1 MEYFKQGLSLNEEV
15 TNLICLRQEGS
26 FWDFKKQWYTNKS
39 DMLHDIICMSNNLS
53 NRTAYIIIGI
63 DEQQDYS
70 IVDVSCDPNR
80 KNTQKLVDFLKDKK
94 FAGGIRP
101 VVHVES
107 LHNSNGVIDT
117 IVIENSS
124 NTPFYLTAQYEGVRA
139 SSIYTRV
146 MDTNTP
152 IDKSADINHVEQL
165 WRKRFHL
172 DDTPIEKFRYYLRSP
187 DDWNTIQDNNM
198 GYFYKYSPEYTITC
212 EKDESAVGY
221 EYYIFGQVNTNPS
234 WWLITLRYHQTAIEQ
249 FHGIALDGGR
259 SFVVAPCRAYDLLN
273 TDVSS
278 FGFYIQN
285 DLRCRLLEF
294 YHRKEIFE
302 EYSYRS
308 YMRAIVVFRSE
319 HEYKSFLNYVQ
330 THMGEYHEIYK
341 WRGNTGLPHFPN
353 LSGYDMEHFKKDYKD
368 ALVMRDMLNEFR
380 ATGQTM
386 ITEESTHADT

>member
-1 MEYFKQGLSLNEEV
+1 MEHFKQGLSLNEEV
-15 TNLICLRQEGS
+15 TNLIRLRQEGS

-107 LHNSNGVIDT
+107 LNYSKGVIDT

-124 NTPFYLTAQYEGVRA
+124 STPFYLTVQYEGVRA

-187 DDWNTIQDNNM
+187 DDWETIQDNDM

-212 EKDESAVGY
+212 EKDESTNGY
-221 EYYIFGQVNTNPS
+221 EYYMFGQVNTTPS
-234 WWLITLRYHQTAIEQ
+234 WWLVTLRYHQTAIEQ
-249 FHGIALDGGR
+249 FQGIALDGGR
-259 SFVVAPCRAYDLLN
+259 SFVIAPRRAYDLLN

-294 YHRKEIFE
+294 YHRKETSE
-302 EYSYRS
+302 EYSYRG
-308 YMRAIVVFRSE
+308 YMRAIIVFRSE

-330 THMGEYHEIYK
+330 THVGEYHEISK
-341 WRGNTGLPHFPN
+341 RRGNTGLPHFPS
-353 LSGYDMEHFKKDYKD
+353 LSGYDMEPFKKDYKD
-368 ALVMRDMLNEFR
+368 ALVMCDMLSKFR
-380 ATGQTM
+380 ATRQTM
-386 ITEESTHADT
+386 TTEEISHADT

>member
-1 MEYFKQGLSLNEEV
+1 MEHFKQGLSLNEEV

-107 LHNSNGVIDT
+107 LHYSNGVIDT

-172 DDTPIEKFRYYLRSP
+172 DDTPIEKFRYYIRSP

-212 EKDESAVGY
+212 EKDESADGY

-249 FHGIALDGGR
+249 FQGIALDGGR
-259 SFVVAPCRAYDLLN
+259 SFVIAPRRAYDLLN

-294 YHRKEIFE
+294 YHRKEISE

-330 THMGEYHEIYK
+330 THMGEYHDIYK
-341 WRGNTGLPHFPN
+341 RRGNTGLPHFPN

-368 ALVMRDMLNEFR
+368 ALVMCDMLNEFR

-386 ITEESTHADT
+386 ITEESTHANT

>member
-107 LHNSNGVIDT
+107 LHYSNGVIDT

-139 SSIYTRV
+139 SSIFTRV
-146 MDTNTP
+146 MDANTP
-152 IDKSADINHVEQL
+152 IDKSADINHIEQL

-212 EKDESAVGY
+212 EKDESADGY

-259 SFVVAPCRAYDLLN
+259 SFVIAPRRAYDLLN

-294 YHRKEIFE
+294 YHRKEPSE
-302 EYSYRS
+302 ECSYQD

-319 HEYKSFLNYVQ
+319 DEYKSFLNYVQ

-341 WRGNTGLPHFPN
+341 RRGNTDLPHFPN

-368 ALVMRDMLNEFR
+368 ALVMWDMLNEFR

-386 ITEESTHADT
+386 ITEESTHANT

>member
-1 MEYFKQGLSLNEEV
+1 MEHFKQGLSLNEEV
-15 TNLICLRQEGS
+15 TNLIRLRQEGS

-107 LHNSNGVIDT
+107 LHCSNGVIDT

-152 IDKSADINHVEQL
+152 IDKSADINHIEQL

-172 DDTPIEKFRYYLRSP
+172 DDTPIEKFHYYLRSP
-187 DDWNTIQDNNM
+187 DDWNTIQDDNM

-212 EKDESAVGY
+212 EKDESADGY

-249 FHGIALDGGR
+249 FQGIALDGGR
-259 SFVVAPCRAYDLLN
+259 SFVIAPRRAYDLLN

-285 DLRCRLLEF
+285 DLRYRLLEF
-294 YHRKEIFE
+294 YHRKETSE
-302 EYSYRS
+302 EHSYRG

-330 THMGEYHEIYK
+330 THMEEYHEIYK
-341 WRGNTGLPHFPN
+341 RREDADLPHFSN
-353 LSGYDMEHFKKDYKD
+353 LSSYDMAHLKKDYKD
-368 ALVMRDMLNEFR
+368 ALVMCDMLNEFR

-386 ITEESTHADT
+386 ITEESTHANT

>member
-1 MEYFKQGLSLNEEV
+1 MEHFKQELSLNEEV
-15 TNLICLRQEGS
+15 TNLIRLRQEGS

-94 FAGGIRP
+94 FAGEIRP

-107 LHNSNGVIDT
+107 LHCSNGVIDT

-124 NTPFYLTAQYEGVRA
+124 NTPFYLTVQYGGVRA

-152 IDKSADINHVEQL
+152 IDKSADINHIEQL

-187 DDWNTIQDNNM
+187 DDWETIQDNDM

-212 EKDESAVGY
+212 EKDESTNGY
-221 EYYIFGQVNTNPS
+221 EYYMFGQVNTTPS

-249 FHGIALDGGR
+249 FQGIALDGGR

-273 TDVSS
+273 TGASS

-294 YHRKEIFE
+294 YHCKETSE
-302 EYSYRS
+302 EYSYQD
-308 YMRAIVVFRSE
+308 YMKAIIVFWSE
-319 HEYKSFLNYVQ
+319 RECKSFLNYVQ
-330 THMGEYHEIYK
+330 THMEEYHEIYK
-341 WRGNTGLPHFPN
+341 RRGNTDLPHFSN
-353 LSGYDMEHFKKDYKD
+353 LSGYDMEHLKKDYKD
-368 ALVMRDMLNEFR
+368 ALVMCDMLNEFR

-386 ITEESTHADT
+386 ITEESTHANT

>member
-1 MEYFKQGLSLNEEV
+1 MEHFKQGLSLNEEV
-15 TNLICLRQEGS
+15 TNLIRLRQEGS

-107 LHNSNGVIDT
+107 LHYSKGVIDT

-124 NTPFYLTAQYEGVRA
+124 STPFYLTVQYEGVRA
-139 SSIYTRV
+139 NSIYTRV

-187 DDWNTIQDNNM
+187 DDWETIQDNDM

-212 EKDESAVGY
+212 EKDESADGY

-249 FHGIALDGGR
+249 FQGIALDGGR
-259 SFVVAPCRAYDLLN
+259 SFVIAPRRAYDLLN

-294 YHRKEIFE
+294 YHRKETSE
-302 EYSYRS
+302 EHSYRG

-330 THMGEYHEIYK
+330 THMEEYHEIYK
-341 WRGNTGLPHFPN
+341 RRGNTGLPHFPN
-353 LSGYDMEHFKKDYKD
+353 LSGYDMEHLKKDYKD
-368 ALVMRDMLNEFR
+368 ALVMCDMLNEFR

-386 ITEESTHADT
+386 ITEESTHANT

>member
-1 MEYFKQGLSLNEEV
+1 
-15 TNLICLRQEGS
+15 
-26 FWDFKKQWYTNKS
+26 
-39 DMLHDIICMSNNLS
+39 
-53 NRTAYIIIGI
+53 
-63 DEQQDYS
+63 
-70 IVDVSCDPNR
+70 
-80 KNTQKLVDFLKDKK
+80 
-94 FAGGIRP
+94 
-101 VVHVES
+101 
-107 LHNSNGVIDT
+107 
-117 IVIENSS
+117 
-124 NTPFYLTAQYEGVRA
+124 
-139 SSIYTRV
+139 

-212 EKDESAVGY
+212 EKDESADGY

-234 WWLITLRYHQTAIEQ
+234 WWSITLRYHQTAIEQ

-273 TDVSS
+273 TGVSN

-294 YHRKEIFE
+294 YHRKETFE

-341 WRGNTGLPHFPN
+341 RRGNTGLPHFPN

-368 ALVMRDMLNEFR
+368 ALVMWDMLNEFR

-386 ITEESTHADT
+386 ITEESTHANT

>member
-1 MEYFKQGLSLNEEV
+1 MEHFKQELSLNEEV
-15 TNLICLRQEGS
+15 TNLIRLRQEGS

-107 LHNSNGVIDT
+107 LHYSNGVIDT

-152 IDKSADINHVEQL
+152 IDKSADINHIEQL

-187 DDWNTIQDNNM
+187 DDWNMIQDNNI
-198 GYFYKYSPEYTITC
+198 GHFYKYSPEYTITC
-212 EKDESAVGY
+212 EKDESADGY

-234 WWLITLRYHQTAIEQ
+234 WWLITLRYHQNAIEQ
-249 FHGIALDGGR
+249 FQGIALDGGR
-259 SFVVAPCRAYDLLN
+259 SFVIAPRRAYDLLN

-294 YHRKEIFE
+294 YHRKETSE
-302 EYSYRS
+302 EYSYRG

-330 THMGEYHEIYK
+330 THMEEYHEIYK
-341 WRGNTGLPHFPN
+341 RRGDTGLPHFPN
-353 LSGYDMEHFKKDYKD
+353 LSGYDMEHLKKDYKD
-368 ALVMRDMLNEFR
+368 ALVMCDMLNKFR

-386 ITEESTHADT
+386 ITEESTHANT

>member
-1 MEYFKQGLSLNEEV
+1 MEHFKQGLSLNEEV
-15 TNLICLRQEGS
+15 TNLIRLRQEGS

-107 LHNSNGVIDT
+107 LHYSNGVIDT

-172 DDTPIEKFRYYLRSP
+172 DDTPIEKFRYYLRNP
-187 DDWNTIQDNNM
+187 DDWETIQDNDM

-212 EKDESAVGY
+212 EKDESADGY

-249 FHGIALDGGR
+249 FQGIALDGGR
-259 SFVVAPCRAYDLLN
+259 SFVIAPRRAYDLLN

-294 YHRKEIFE
+294 YHRKETSE
-302 EYSYRS
+302 EYSYRG
-308 YMRAIVVFRSE
+308 YMRTIVVFRSE

-341 WRGNTGLPHFPN
+341 QKGNTGLPRFPN
-353 LSGYDMEHFKKDYKD
+353 LSGYDMEHFKKSYKD
-368 ALVMRDMLNEFR
+368 ALVMCDMLNEFR

-386 ITEESTHADT
+386 ITEEISHADT

>member
-1 MEYFKQGLSLNEEV
+1 MEHFKQGLSLNEEV
-15 TNLICLRQEGS
+15 TNLIRLRQEGS

-107 LHNSNGVIDT
+107 LHYSNGVIDT

-152 IDKSADINHVEQL
+152 IDKSADINHIEQL

-187 DDWNTIQDNNM
+187 DDWNMIQDNNI
-198 GYFYKYSPEYTITC
+198 GHFYKYSPEYTITC
-212 EKDESAVGY
+212 EKDESADGY

-249 FHGIALDGGR
+249 FQGIALDGGR
-259 SFVVAPCRAYDLLN
+259 SFVIAPRRAYDLLN

-294 YHRKEIFE
+294 YHRKETSE
-302 EYSYRS
+302 EYSYRG

-330 THMGEYHEIYK
+330 THMEEYHEIYK
-341 WRGNTGLPHFPN
+341 RRGDTGLPHFPN
-353 LSGYDMEHFKKDYKD
+353 LSGYDMEHLKKDYKD
-368 ALVMRDMLNEFR
+368 ALVMCDMLNEFR

-386 ITEESTHADT
+386 ITEESTHANT

>member
-1 MEYFKQGLSLNEEV
+1 MEHFKQGLSLNEEV
-15 TNLICLRQEGS
+15 TNLIRLRQEGS

-107 LHNSNGVIDT
+107 LHCSNGVIDT

-152 IDKSADINHVEQL
+152 IDKSADINHIEQL

-187 DDWNTIQDNNM
+187 DDWNMIQDNNM
-198 GYFYKYSPEYTITC
+198 GHFYKYSPEYTITC
-212 EKDESAVGY
+212 EKDESADGY

-249 FHGIALDGGR
+249 FQGIALDGGR
-259 SFVVAPCRAYDLLN
+259 CFVIAPRRAYDLLN

-294 YHRKEIFE
+294 YHRKETSE
-302 EYSYRS
+302 EYSYRG

-330 THMGEYHEIYK
+330 THMEEYHEIYK
-341 WRGNTGLPHFPN
+341 RRGDTGLPHFPN
-353 LSGYDMEHFKKDYKD
+353 LSGYDMEHLKKDYKD
-368 ALVMRDMLNEFR
+368 ALVMCDMLNKFR

-386 ITEESTHADT
+386 ITEESTHANT

>member
-1 MEYFKQGLSLNEEV
+1 MEHFKQGLSLNEEV
-15 TNLICLRQEGS
+15 TNLIRLRQEGS

-107 LHNSNGVIDT
+107 LHYSNGVIDT

-152 IDKSADINHVEQL
+152 IDKSADINHIEQL

-172 DDTPIEKFRYYLRSP
+172 DDTPIEKFHYYLRSP
-187 DDWNTIQDNNM
+187 DDWNMIQDNNM
-198 GYFYKYSPEYTITC
+198 GHFYKYSPEYTITC
-212 EKDESAVGY
+212 EKDESADGY

-249 FHGIALDGGR
+249 FQGIALDGGR
-259 SFVVAPCRAYDLLN
+259 SFVIAPRRAYDLLN

-294 YHRKEIFE
+294 YHRKETSE
-302 EYSYRS
+302 EYSYRG

-330 THMGEYHEIYK
+330 THMEEYHEIYK
-341 WRGNTGLPHFPN
+341 RRGDTGLPHFPN
-353 LSGYDMEHFKKDYKD
+353 LSGYDMEHLKKDYKD
-368 ALVMRDMLNEFR
+368 ALVMCDMLNEFR

-386 ITEESTHADT
+386 ITEESTHANT

>member
-1 MEYFKQGLSLNEEV
+1 MEHFKQELSLNEEV
-15 TNLICLRQEGS
+15 TNLIRLRQEGS

-94 FAGGIRP
+94 FAGEIRP

-107 LHNSNGVIDT
+107 LHCSNGVIDT

-152 IDKSADINHVEQL
+152 IDKSADINHIEQL

-198 GYFYKYSPEYTITC
+198 GYFYKYSPEYTIIC
-212 EKDESAVGY
+212 EKDESADGY

-249 FHGIALDGGR
+249 FQGIALDGGR
-259 SFVVAPCRAYDLLN
+259 SFVIAPRRAYDLLN

-294 YHRKEIFE
+294 YHRKETSE
-302 EYSYRS
+302 EHSYRG

-330 THMGEYHEIYK
+330 THMGKYHEIYK
-341 WRGNTGLPHFPN
+341 RRGNTGLPHFPN
-353 LSGYDMEHFKKDYKD
+353 LPGYDMEHLKKDYKD
-368 ALVMRDMLNEFR
+368 ALVMCDMLNEFR

>member
-1 MEYFKQGLSLNEEV
+1 MEHFKQGLSLNEEV
-15 TNLICLRQEGS
+15 TNLIRLRQEGS

-107 LHNSNGVIDT
+107 LNYSKGVIDT

-124 NTPFYLTAQYEGVRA
+124 STPFYLTVQYEGVRA

-187 DDWNTIQDNNM
+187 DDWETIQDNDM
-198 GYFYKYSPEYTITC
+198 GFFYKYSPEYTITC
-212 EKDESAVGY
+212 EKDESTNGY
-221 EYYIFGQVNTNPS
+221 EYYMFGQVNTTPS
-234 WWLITLRYHQTAIEQ
+234 WWLVTLRYHQTAIEQ
-249 FHGIALDGGR
+249 FQGIALDGGR

-273 TDVSS
+273 TGASS

-294 YHRKEIFE
+294 YHRKETSE
-302 EYSYRS
+302 EYSYQR
-308 YMRAIVVFRSE
+308 YMRAIIVFRSE

-330 THMGEYHEIYK
+330 THVGEYHEISK
-341 WRGNTGLPHFPN
+341 RRGNTGLPPFPS
-353 LSGYDMEHFKKDYKD
+353 LSGYDMEPFKKDYKD
-368 ALVMRDMLNEFR
+368 ALVMCDMLSKFR
-380 ATGQTM
+380 ATRQTM
-386 ITEESTHADT
+386 VTEEISHADT

>member
-1 MEYFKQGLSLNEEV
+1 MEHFKQGLSLNEEV
-15 TNLICLRQEGS
+15 TNLIRLRQEGS

-107 LHNSNGVIDT
+107 LNYSKGVIDT

-124 NTPFYLTAQYEGVRA
+124 STPFYLTVQYEGVRA

-187 DDWNTIQDNNM
+187 DDWETIQDNDM

-212 EKDESAVGY
+212 EKDESTNGY
-221 EYYIFGQVNTNPS
+221 EYYMFGQVNTTPS
-234 WWLITLRYHQTAIEQ
+234 WWLVTLRYHQTAIEQ
-249 FHGIALDGGR
+249 FQGIALDGGR

-273 TDVSS
+273 TGVSS

-294 YHRKEIFE
+294 YHRKETSE
-302 EYSYRS
+302 EYSYRG

-330 THMGEYHEIYK
+330 THVGEYHEISK
-341 WRGNTGLPHFPN
+341 RSGNTGLPHFPS
-353 LSGYDMEHFKKDYKD
+353 LSGYDMEPFKKDYKD
-368 ALVMRDMLNEFR
+368 ALVMCDMLSKFR
-380 ATGQTM
+380 ATRQTM
-386 ITEESTHADT
+386 VTEEISHADT

>member
-15 TNLICLRQEGS
+15 TNLIRLRQEGG

-70 IVDVSCDPNR
+70 IVDVSRDPNR

-107 LHNSNGVIDT
+107 LNYSNGVIDA
-117 IVIENSS
+117 IVIENSN
-124 NTPFYLTAQYEGVRA
+124 NTPFYLTVQYEGVRA

-172 DDTPIEKFRYYLRSP
+172 DDTPIEKFRYYLRNP
-187 DDWNTIQDNNM
+187 DDWETIQDNDM

-212 EKDESAVGY
+212 EKDESVDGY

-234 WWLITLRYHQTAIEQ
+234 WWLITLRYHQTAIERFQ
-249 FHGIALDGGR
+249 GIALDGGR
-259 SFVVAPCRAYDLLN
+259 SFVVAPCRAYDLSS
-273 TDVSS
+273 TGISS

-285 DLRCRLLEF
+285 DLRCRLLAF
-294 YHRKEIFE
+294 YYCKETFE
-302 EYSYRS
+302 EYSYQD

-319 HEYKSFLNYVQ
+319 HEYKSFLSYVQ
-330 THMGEYHEIYK
+330 THMGKYHEICER
-341 WRGNTGLPHFPN
+341 RGNVGLPHFPN
-353 LSGYDMEHFKKDYKD
+353 LSGYDMEPFKKGYKD
-368 ALVMRDMLNEFR
+368 ALVMCDMLSEFR
-380 ATGQTM
+380 AARQTM
-386 ITEESTHADT
+386 ITEENSHTDT

>member
-26 FWDFKKQWYTNKS
+26 FWDFKKQRYTNKS

-80 KNTQKLVDFLKDKK
+80 KNTQKLIDFLKDKK

-107 LHNSNGVIDT
+107 LHYSNGVIDT

-124 NTPFYLTAQYEGVRA
+124 NTPFYLTVQYERVRA

-152 IDKSADINHVEQL
+152 IDKSADINHIEQL

-212 EKDESAVGY
+212 EKDESADGY

-234 WWLITLRYHQTAIEQ
+234 W
-249 FHGIALDGGR
+249 
-259 SFVVAPCRAYDLLN
+259 
-273 TDVSS
+273 
-278 FGFYIQN
+278 
-285 DLRCRLLEF
+285 
-294 YHRKEIFE
+294 
-302 EYSYRS
+302 
-308 YMRAIVVFRSE
+308 
-319 HEYKSFLNYVQ
+319 
-330 THMGEYHEIYK
+330 
-341 WRGNTGLPHFPN
+341 
-353 LSGYDMEHFKKDYKD
+353 
-368 ALVMRDMLNEFR
+368 
-380 ATGQTM
+380 
-386 ITEESTHADT
+386 

>member
-1 MEYFKQGLSLNEEV
+1 MEHFKQGLSLNEEV
-15 TNLICLRQEGS
+15 TNLIRLRQEGS

-39 DMLHDIICMSNNLS
+39 DMLHDIICMSINLS

-107 LHNSNGVIDT
+107 LHYSNGVIDT

-152 IDKSADINHVEQL
+152 IDKSADINHIEQL

-172 DDTPIEKFRYYLRSP
+172 DDTPIEKFRYYLRNP

-198 GYFYKYSPEYTITC
+198 GHFYKYSPEYTITC
-212 EKDESAVGY
+212 EKDESADGY

-234 WWLITLRYHQTAIEQ
+234 WWLITLRYHKTAIEQ
-249 FHGIALDGGR
+249 FQGIALDGGR
-259 SFVVAPCRAYDLLN
+259 SFVIAPRRAYDLLN
-273 TDVSS
+273 TGVSS

-294 YHRKEIFE
+294 YHRKETSE
-302 EYSYRS
+302 EHSYRG

-330 THMGEYHEIYK
+330 THMEEYHEIYK
-341 WRGNTGLPHFPN
+341 RRGDTGLPHFPN
-353 LSGYDMEHFKKDYKD
+353 LSGYDMEHLKKDYKD
-368 ALVMRDMLNEFR
+368 ALVMCDMLNEFR

-386 ITEESTHADT
+386 ITEESTHANT

>member
-1 MEYFKQGLSLNEEV
+1 MEHFKQGLSLNEEV
-15 TNLICLRQEGS
+15 TNLIRLRQEGS

-107 LHNSNGVIDT
+107 LHYSNGVIDT

-124 NTPFYLTAQYEGVRA
+124 NTPFYLTVQYEGVRA

-172 DDTPIEKFRYYLRSP
+172 DDTSIEKFRYYLRSP
-187 DDWNTIQDNNM
+187 DDWETIQDNDM

-212 EKDESAVGY
+212 EKDESANGY
-221 EYYIFGQVNTNPS
+221 EYYMFGQVNTTPS
-234 WWLITLRYHQTAIEQ
+234 WWLVTLRYHQTAIEQ
-249 FHGIALDGGR
+249 FQGIALDGGR
-259 SFVVAPCRAYDLLN
+259 SFVIAPRRAYDLLN
-273 TDVSS
+273 TDVSI

-294 YHRKEIFE
+294 YHRKETSE
-302 EYSYRS
+302 EYSYRG

-341 WRGNTGLPHFPN
+341 RRGNTDLPHFPN
-353 LSGYDMEHFKKDYKD
+353 LSGYDMEH
-368 ALVMRDMLNEFR
+368 
-380 ATGQTM
+380 
-386 ITEESTHADT
+386 

>member
-1 MEYFKQGLSLNEEV
+1 MEHFKQGLSLNEEV
-15 TNLICLRQEGS
+15 TNLIRLRQEGS

-107 LHNSNGVIDT
+107 LHYSNGVIDT

-152 IDKSADINHVEQL
+152 IDKSADINHIEQL

-187 DDWNTIQDNNM
+187 DDWNMIQDNNM
-198 GYFYKYSPEYTITC
+198 GHFYKYSPEYTITC
-212 EKDESAVGY
+212 EKDESADGY

-249 FHGIALDGGR
+249 FQGIALDGGR
-259 SFVVAPCRAYDLLN
+259 SFVIAPRRAYDLLN

-294 YHRKEIFE
+294 YHRKETSE
-302 EYSYRS
+302 EYSYRG

-330 THMGEYHEIYK
+330 THMEEYHEIYK
-341 WRGNTGLPHFPN
+341 RRGDTSLPHFPN
-353 LSGYDMEHFKKDYKD
+353 LSGYDMEHLKKDYKD
-368 ALVMRDMLNEFR
+368 ALVMCDMLNEFR

-386 ITEESTHADT
+386 ITEESTHANT

>member
-1 MEYFKQGLSLNEEV
+1 MEHFKQGLSLNEEV
-15 TNLICLRQEGS
+15 TNLIRLRQEGS

-107 LHNSNGVIDT
+107 LHYSNGVIDT

-152 IDKSADINHVEQL
+152 IDKSADINHIEQL

-187 DDWNTIQDNNM
+187 DDWNMIQDNNM
-198 GYFYKYSPEYTITC
+198 GHFYKYSPEYTITC
-212 EKDESAVGY
+212 EKDESADGY

-249 FHGIALDGGR
+249 FQGIALDGGR
-259 SFVVAPCRAYDLLN
+259 SFVIAPRRAYDLLN

-294 YHRKEIFE
+294 YHRKETSE
-302 EYSYRS
+302 EYSYRG

-330 THMGEYHEIYK
+330 THMEEYHEIYK
-341 WRGNTGLPHFPN
+341 RRGDTGLPHFPN
-353 LSGYDMEHFKKDYKD
+353 LSGYDMEHLKKDYKD
-368 ALVMRDMLNEFR
+368 ALVMCDMLNEFR

-386 ITEESTHADT
+386 ITEESTHANT

>member
-1 MEYFKQGLSLNEEV
+1 MEHFKQGLSLNEEV
-15 TNLICLRQEGS
+15 TNLIRLRQEGS

-70 IVDVSCDPNR
+70 IADVSCDPNR

-107 LHNSNGVIDT
+107 LHYSNGVIDT

-152 IDKSADINHVEQL
+152 IDKSADINHIEQL
-165 WRKRFHL
+165 WRKHFHL

-187 DDWNTIQDNNM
+187 DDWNMIQDNNM
-198 GYFYKYSPEYTITC
+198 GHFYKYSPEYTITC
-212 EKDESAVGY
+212 EKDESADGY

-249 FHGIALDGGR
+249 FQGIALDGGR
-259 SFVVAPCRAYDLLN
+259 SFVIAPRRAYDLLN
-273 TDVSS
+273 TGVSS

-294 YHRKEIFE
+294 YHRKETSE
-302 EYSYRS
+302 EYSYRG

-330 THMGEYHEIYK
+330 THMEEYHEIYK
-341 WRGNTGLPHFPN
+341 RRGDTGLPHFPN
-353 LSGYDMEHFKKDYKD
+353 LSGYDMEHLKKDYKD
-368 ALVMRDMLNEFR
+368 ALVMCDMLNEFR

-386 ITEESTHADT
+386 ITEESTHANT

>member
-1 MEYFKQGLSLNEEV
+1 MEHFKQGLSLNEEV
-15 TNLICLRQEGS
+15 TNLIRLRQEGS

-107 LHNSNGVIDT
+107 LHCSNGVIDT

-152 IDKSADINHVEQL
+152 IDKSADINHIEQL

-187 DDWNTIQDNNM
+187 DDWNTIQDDNM

-212 EKDESAVGY
+212 EKDESADGY

-249 FHGIALDGGR
+249 FQGIALDGGR
-259 SFVVAPCRAYDLLN
+259 SFVIAPRRAYDLLN

-285 DLRCRLLEF
+285 DLRYRLLEF
-294 YHRKEIFE
+294 YHRKETSE
-302 EYSYRS
+302 EHSYRG

-330 THMGEYHEIYK
+330 THMEEYHEIYK
-341 WRGNTGLPHFPN
+341 RREDADLPHFSN
-353 LSGYDMEHFKKDYKD
+353 LSGYDMAHLKKDYKD
-368 ALVMRDMLNEFR
+368 ALVMCDMLNEFR

-386 ITEESTHADT
+386 ITEESTHANT

>member
-1 MEYFKQGLSLNEEV
+1 MEHFKQGLSLNEEV
-15 TNLICLRQEGS
+15 TNLIRLRQEGS

-107 LHNSNGVIDT
+107 LNYSKGVIDT

-124 NTPFYLTAQYEGVRA
+124 STPFYLTVQYEGVRA

-187 DDWNTIQDNNM
+187 DDWETIQDNDM

-212 EKDESAVGY
+212 EKDESTNGY
-221 EYYIFGQVNTNPS
+221 EYYMFGQVNTTPS
-234 WWLITLRYHQTAIEQ
+234 WWLVTLRYHQTAIEQ
-249 FHGIALDGGR
+249 FQGIALDGGR

-273 TDVSS
+273 TVASS

-294 YHRKEIFE
+294 YHCKETSE
-302 EYSYRS
+302 EYSYQD
-308 YMRAIVVFRSE
+308 YMKAIIVFWSE
-319 HEYKSFLNYVQ
+319 RECKSFLNYVQ
-330 THMGEYHEIYK
+330 THVGEYHEISK
-341 WRGNTGLPHFPN
+341 RRGNTGLPHFPS
-353 LSGYDMEHFKKDYKD
+353 LSGYDMEPFKKDYKD
-368 ALVMRDMLNEFR
+368 ALVMCDMLSKFR
-380 ATGQTM
+380 ATRQTM
-386 ITEESTHADT
+386 VTEEISHADT

>member
-1 MEYFKQGLSLNEEV
+1 MEHFKQGLSLNEEV
-15 TNLICLRQEGS
+15 TNLIRLRQEGS

-53 NRTAYIIIGI
+53 NRTTYIIIGI

-107 LHNSNGVIDT
+107 LHYSNGVIDT

-152 IDKSADINHVEQL
+152 IDKSADINHIEQL

-172 DDTPIEKFRYYLRSP
+172 DDTPIEKFRYYLRNP

-198 GYFYKYSPEYTITC
+198 GHFYKYSPEYTITC
-212 EKDESAVGY
+212 EKDESADGY

-249 FHGIALDGGR
+249 FQGIALDGGR
-259 SFVVAPCRAYDLLN
+259 SFVIAPRRAYDLLN
-273 TDVSS
+273 TGVSS

-294 YHRKEIFE
+294 YHRKETSE
-302 EYSYRS
+302 EHSYRG

-330 THMGEYHEIYK
+330 THMEEYHEIYK
-341 WRGNTGLPHFPN
+341 RRGDTGLPHFPN
-353 LSGYDMEHFKKDYKD
+353 LSGYDMEHLKKDYKD
-368 ALVMRDMLNEFR
+368 ALVMCDMLNEFR

-386 ITEESTHADT
+386 ITEESTHANT

>member
-1 MEYFKQGLSLNEEV
+1 MNEEV
-15 TNLICLRQEGS
+15 TNLIRLRQEGS

-107 LHNSNGVIDT
+107 LHYSNGVIDT

-152 IDKSADINHVEQL
+152 IDKSADINHIEQL

-187 DDWNTIQDNNM
+187 DDWNMIQDNNI
-198 GYFYKYSPEYTITC
+198 GHFYKYSPEYTITC
-212 EKDESAVGY
+212 EKDESADGY

-249 FHGIALDGGR
+249 FQGIALDGGR
-259 SFVVAPCRAYDLLN
+259 SFVIAPRRAYDLLN

-294 YHRKEIFE
+294 YHRKETSE
-302 EYSYRS
+302 EHSYRG

-330 THMGEYHEIYK
+330 THMEEYHEIYK
-341 WRGNTGLPHFPN
+341 RRGNTGLPHFPN
-353 LSGYDMEHFKKDYKD
+353 LSGYDMAHLRKDYKD
-368 ALVMRDMLNEFR
+368 ALVMCDMLNEFR

-386 ITEESTHADT
+386 ITEESTHANT

>member
-1 MEYFKQGLSLNEEV
+1 MEHFKQALSLNEEV
-15 TNLICLRQEGS
+15 TNLIRLRQEGS

-107 LHNSNGVIDT
+107 LHYSNGVIDT

-124 NTPFYLTAQYEGVRA
+124 NTPFYLTVQYGGVRA

-152 IDKSADINHVEQL
+152 IDKSADINHIEQL

-187 DDWNTIQDNNM
+187 DDWNMIQDNNM
-198 GYFYKYSPEYTITC
+198 GHFYKYSPEYTITC
-212 EKDESAVGY
+212 EKDESADGY

-249 FHGIALDGGR
+249 FQGIALDGGR
-259 SFVVAPCRAYDLLN
+259 SFVIAPRRAYDLLN

-294 YHRKEIFE
+294 YHRKETSE
-302 EYSYRS
+302 EYSYRG

-330 THMGEYHEIYK
+330 THMEEYHEIYK
-341 WRGNTGLPHFPN
+341 RRGDTGLPHFPN
-353 LSGYDMEHFKKDYKD
+353 LSGYDMEHLKKDYKD
-368 ALVMRDMLNEFR
+368 ALVMCDMLNEFR

-386 ITEESTHADT
+386 ITEESTHANT

>member
-107 LHNSNGVIDT
+107 LHYSNGVIDT

-212 EKDESAVGY
+212 EKDESADGY

-234 WWLITLRYHQTAIEQ
+234 WWSITLRYHQTAIEQ

-273 TDVSS
+273 TGVSN

-294 YHRKEIFE
+294 YHRKETFE

-330 THMGEYHEIYK
+330 THMVEYHEIYK
-341 WRGNTGLPHFPN
+341 RRGNTGLPHFPN

-368 ALVMRDMLNEFR
+368 ALVMWDMLNEFR

-386 ITEESTHADT
+386 ITEESTHANT

>member
-1 MEYFKQGLSLNEEV
+1 MEHFKQGLSLNEEV
-15 TNLICLRQEGS
+15 TNLIRLRQEGS

-107 LHNSNGVIDT
+107 LHCSNGVIDT

-152 IDKSADINHVEQL
+152 IDKSADINHIEQL

-198 GYFYKYSPEYTITC
+198 GYFYKYSPEYTIIC
-212 EKDESAVGY
+212 EKDESADGY

-249 FHGIALDGGR
+249 FQGIALDGGR
-259 SFVVAPCRAYDLLN
+259 SFVIAPRRAYDLLN

-294 YHRKEIFE
+294 YHRKETSE
-302 EYSYRS
+302 EHSYRG

-330 THMGEYHEIYK
+330 THMGKYHEIYK
-341 WRGNTGLPHFPN
+341 RRGNTGLPHFPN
-353 LSGYDMEHFKKDYKD
+353 LPGYDMEHLKKTIKMH
-368 ALVMRDMLNEFR
+368 L
-380 ATGQTM
+380 
-386 ITEESTHADT
+386 

>member
-1 MEYFKQGLSLNEEV
+1 MEHFKQGLSLNEEV
-15 TNLICLRQEGS
+15 TNLIRLRQEGS

-107 LHNSNGVIDT
+107 LHYSNGVIDT

-124 NTPFYLTAQYEGVRA
+124 NTPFYLTVQYEGVRA

-152 IDKSADINHVEQL
+152 IDKSADINHIEQL

-212 EKDESAVGY
+212 EKDESADGY

-249 FHGIALDGGR
+249 FQGIALDGGR
-259 SFVVAPCRAYDLLN
+259 SFVVAPRRAYDLLN
-273 TDVSS
+273 TGVSS
-278 FGFYIQN
+278 FGFYIQS
-285 DLRCRLLEF
+285 DLRCRLLKF
-294 YHRKEIFE
+294 YHRKETSE
-302 EYSYRS
+302 EYSYQG

-319 HEYKSFLNYVQ
+319 DEYKSFLNYVQ
-330 THMGEYHEIYK
+330 THIGEYYEIYK
-341 WRGNTGLPHFPN
+341 RRGNTGLPHFPN
-353 LSGYDMEHFKKDYKD
+353 LSGYDMKHFKKDYKD
-368 ALVMRDMLNEFR
+368 ALVMCDMLSEYR
-380 ATGQTM
+380 AAGQAM

>member
-1 MEYFKQGLSLNEEV
+1 MEHFKQGLSLNEEV
-15 TNLICLRQEGS
+15 TNLIRLRQEGN

-107 LHNSNGVIDT
+107 LHYSNGVIDT

-124 NTPFYLTAQYEGVRA
+124 NTPFYLTVQYEGVRA

-152 IDKSADINHVEQL
+152 IDKSADINHIEQL

-212 EKDESAVGY
+212 EKDESADGY

-249 FHGIALDGGR
+249 FQGIALDGGR
-259 SFVVAPCRAYDLLN
+259 NFVIAPRRAYDLLN

-294 YHRKEIFE
+294 YHRKETSE
-302 EYSYRS
+302 EYSYRG

-319 HEYKSFLNYVQ
+319 HEFKSFLNYVQ
-330 THMGEYHEIYK
+330 THMGEYHEIYQR
-341 WRGNTGLPHFPN
+341 RGNTDLPHFPN
-353 LSGYDMEHFKKDYKD
+353 LSGYDMEHFKKDYKN
-368 ALVMRDMLNEFR
+368 ALVMCDMLNEFR

-386 ITEESTHADT
+386 IAEESTHANT

>member
-1 MEYFKQGLSLNEEV
+1 MEHFKQGLSLNEEV
-15 TNLICLRQEGS
+15 TNLIRLRQEGS

-107 LHNSNGVIDT
+107 LHYSNGVIDT

-152 IDKSADINHVEQL
+152 IDKSADINHIEQL

-172 DDTPIEKFRYYLRSP
+172 DDTPIEKFRYYLRNP

-198 GYFYKYSPEYTITC
+198 GHFYKYSPEYTITC
-212 EKDESAVGY
+212 EKDESADGY

-249 FHGIALDGGR
+249 FQGIALDGGR
-259 SFVVAPCRAYDLLN
+259 SFVIAPRRAYDLLN
-273 TDVSS
+273 TGVSS

-294 YHRKEIFE
+294 YHRKETSE
-302 EYSYRS
+302 EYSYCG

-330 THMGEYHEIYK
+330 THMEEYHEIYK
-341 WRGNTGLPHFPN
+341 RRGDADLPHFPS
-353 LSGYDMEHFKKDYKD
+353 LSGYDMEHLKKDYKD
-368 ALVMRDMLNEFR
+368 ALVMCDMLNEFR

-386 ITEESTHADT
+386 ITEESTHANT

>member
-1 MEYFKQGLSLNEEV
+1 MEHFKQGLSLNEEV
-15 TNLICLRQEGS
+15 TNLIRLRQEGS

-107 LHNSNGVIDT
+107 LHYSNGVIDT

-152 IDKSADINHVEQL
+152 IDKSADINHIEQL

-187 DDWNTIQDNNM
+187 DDWNMIQDNNI
-198 GYFYKYSPEYTITC
+198 GHFYKYSPEYTITC
-212 EKDESAVGY
+212 EKDESADGY
-221 EYYIFGQVNTNPS
+221 EYYIFGQVNTNSS

-249 FHGIALDGGR
+249 FQGIALDGGR
-259 SFVVAPCRAYDLLN
+259 SFVIAPRRAYDLLN

-294 YHRKEIFE
+294 YHRKETSE
-302 EYSYRS
+302 EYSYRG

-330 THMGEYHEIYK
+330 THMEEYHEIYK
-341 WRGNTGLPHFPN
+341 RRGDTGLPHFPN
-353 LSGYDMEHFKKDYKD
+353 LSGYDMEHLKKDYKD
-368 ALVMRDMLNEFR
+368 ALVMCDMLNKFR

-386 ITEESTHADT
+386 ITEESTHANT